1 MTIEHSGTP
10 PSDKK
15 AGAKNLRLAAGLA
28 VSVLFGWLALRGV
41 DYQEAAAI
49 AWQINLLWLAAGVL
63 LLAVGTAAKAS
74 RWQLLFYP
82 VRSLRWLGLLSAMM
96 VGYLVNT
103 VLPARLGELARV
115 YLVSRAG
122 RAAPAHTLST
132 IVVERVLDSLT
143 LLIFLVGVMPFL
155 PVPDLI
161 RRSVLT
167 LGLGGVLAFGLMMAM
182 ALRAD
187 HGLAL
192 FAIPL
197 QLVPIRY
204 RAWLTAELENAL
216 SGLDALRNPRVHA
229 AAWGWSLL
237 IWALMG
243 GSVYMFMLAFDLA
256 VPATVAIL
264 LVSVLN
270 LGMIIPSSPGYIGVY
285 HFLAVQTLGPF
296 GVAPSLAMSFAIIL
310 HLANFG
316 SLSLGGLICMVR
328 EGLSFSDLS
337 KRRVR
342 SAAPTKPAVQHKEVQ
357 L

>member
-1 MTIEHSGTP
+1 MTIEHLRTP
-10 PSDKK
+10 TTDKK

-41 DYQEAAAI
+41 DLREAAAV
-49 AWQINLLWLAAGVL
+49 AWQIDLLWLAAGML

-82 VRSLRWLGLLSAMM
+82 TRNLHWLDLLSAMM
-96 VGYLVNT
+96 VGFLVNT

-115 YLVSRAG
+115 YLVSRSG
-122 RAAPAHTLST
+122 RATPAHTLST

-143 LLIFLVGVMPFL
+143 LLIFLVAVMPFL
-155 PVPDLI
+155 PVPDLVQ
-161 RRSVLT
+161 RSALT
-167 LGLGGVLAFGLMMAM
+167 LGLGGLLVFGLMMAM

-187 HGLAL
+187 LGLAL
-192 FAIPL
+192 FAVPL
-197 QLVPIRY
+197 RLVPLRH
-204 RAWLTAELENAL
+204 RAWLTTQLENAL
-216 SGLDALRNPRVHA
+216 RSLSALRNPRVHL

-296 GVAPSLAMSFAIIL
+296 GVTPSLAMSFAVIL

-316 SLSLGGLICMVR
+316 SLSLGGFICMAR

-337 KRRVR
+337 KRQAG
-342 SAAPTKPAVQHKEVQ
+342 SATPTKPVVQ
-357 L
+357 

>member
-10 PSDKK
+10 TSDKK
-15 AGAKNLRLAAGLA
+15 ASAKNLRLAAGLA

-41 DYQEAAAI
+41 DYQEATAI
-49 AWQINLLWLAAGVL
+49 AWQINLLWLTAGVL

-82 VRSLRWLGLLSAMM
+82 VRSLRWLDLLSAMM

-115 YLVSRAG
+115 YLVSRTG

-143 LLIFLVGVMPFL
+143 LLIFLVAVMPFL
-155 PVPDLI
+155 PVPDFI
-161 RRSVLT
+161 RRAVLT
-167 LGLGGVLAFGLMMAM
+167 LGLGGLLVFGVMLAM

-192 FAIPL
+192 FSTPL
-197 QLVPIRY
+197 RLAPIRY
-204 RAWLTAELENAL
+204 RAWLTAQLENAL
-216 SGLDALRNPRVHA
+216 SGLEALRTPRVHL

-237 IWALMG
+237 IWALLG
-243 GSVYMFMLAFDLA
+243 GSIHMVMLAFHLR
-256 VPATVAIL
+256 VPVATAIL
-264 LVSVLN
+264 LVSILN
-270 LGMIIPSSPGYIGVY
+270 LGMVIPSSPGYIGVY

-296 GVAPSLAMSFAIIL
+296 GVTPSVAMSFAIIL

-316 SLSLGGLICMVR
+316 SLSLGGLVCMVR

-337 KRRVR
+337 KRPVE
-342 SAAPTKPAVQHKEVQ
+342 SAAPTKPALQ
-357 L
+357 